1 MRKRVRVTVNLQQN
15 KLLLLY
21 AVILLIGIAMGMM
34 AVWWVD
40 GQQSEVAKTA
50 LEQAIAESASI
61 DCKQVFVSS
70 AWDHVKPMIW
80 IWLAGFFPFFM
91 PVSGFVVWYKSVF
104 LGFTAGM
111 FLKFYGGRGM
121 LLILSTLMPQY
132 LLFLPVLVLFAYF
145 CGQSFHNR
153 VIYKEGL
160 LKYLL
165 LFVIGLVV
173 CWLCAWLDGYVVAKL
188 LNLVRL

>member
-21 AVILLIGIAMGMM
+21 AFIMLVGIGMGMM

-40 GQQSEVAKTA
+40 EQQCEVAKTA
-50 LEQAIAESASI
+50 LEQAVAGSVSI

-70 AWDHVKPMIW
+70 AWDHVKPIIW
-80 IWLAGFFPFFM
+80 IWLSGFFPFFM
-91 PVSGFVVWYKSVF
+91 FVSGFVVWYKGVF
-104 LGFTAGM
+104 FGFAAGM

-132 LLFLPVLVLFAYF
+132 LLFLPALILFAYF
-145 CGQSFHNR
+145 CGQSFQNR
-153 VIYKEGL
+153 TIYKEGL
-160 LKYLL
+160 IKYLL

-188 LNLVRL
+188 LNLVQL